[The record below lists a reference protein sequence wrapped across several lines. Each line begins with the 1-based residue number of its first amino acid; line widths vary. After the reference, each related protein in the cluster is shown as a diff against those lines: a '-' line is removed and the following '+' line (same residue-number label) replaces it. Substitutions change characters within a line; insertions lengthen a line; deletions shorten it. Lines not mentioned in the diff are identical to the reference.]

1 MKSRFLLVAA
11 ISLLLLTH
19 APAAPKTT
27 ATPTNS
33 APAKPAPK
41 AQPVP
46 IAAPAFVDSV
56 TFNIESSG
64 DRHLL
69 TVISAPGLVRIDAPD
84 DRLSVIYDP
93 ATEHYIGLEH
103 SNYTYWE
110 FSWPEVRD
118 AVQNTHRY
126 AQRLQDLGPELMEE
140 NAIQPPGTSTDST
153 TPSALANADGTT
165 NSATVLDPNAA
176 AATTSAGDDTTGYVW
191 HTTIDKKRIGDYDCV
206 HWVGET
212 VAGEKIDAW
221 CAPSLLPQVE
231 KGLTILQT
239 VNEPIALV
247 PVRDFVPPLVFV
259 AWRALTKGGVTPVLM
274 TWGSDSE
281 ADRFTLVNVKQRDGK
296 LSYFQV
302 PKDYIK
308 TTLVTM
314 DGVGNQKPVTGR
326 RDAPT
331 PAEQNPLLKNPV
343 LNNN

>member
-1 MKSRFLLVAA
+1 MNLRSLFVAA
-11 ISLLLLTH
+11 VSFGLLLSH
-19 APAAPKTT
+19 AEAASTLKPAATPPKSK
-27 ATPTNS
+27 PT
-33 APAKPAPK
+33 PK
-41 AQPVP
+41 ALPIE

-84 DRLSVIYDP
+84 DRLSIIYDP
-93 ATEHYIGLEH
+93 ATEHYTGLEH

-118 AVQNTHRY
+118 AVENTHRY

-140 NAIQPPGTSTDST
+140 NAITPPATSSDASSASASASADS
-153 TPSALANADGTT
+153 TT
-165 NSATVLDPNAA
+165 NSAPAPDSNATPT
-176 AATTSAGDDTTGYVW
+176 TTSAGDDATGYVW
-191 HTTIDKKRIGDYDCV
+191 HTTIDKKRIDDYDCV

-221 CAPSLLPQVE
+221 CTPSLVPQVQQA
-231 KGLTILQT
+231 LTILQT

-247 PVRDFVPPLVFV
+247 PVRDLVPPLVFV
-259 AWRALTKGGVTPVLM
+259 ACKALTKGGVTPVLM
-274 TWGSDSE
+274 TWGSDTT
-281 ADRFTLVNVKQRDGK
+281 ADRFTLVNIKQRDGK

-302 PKDYIK
+302 PRDYIK

-314 DGVGNQKPVTGR
+314 DGIGNQKPVTGR
-326 RDAPT
+326 RDAPA
-331 PAEQNPLLKNPV
+331 PMQQNPLLKNPD